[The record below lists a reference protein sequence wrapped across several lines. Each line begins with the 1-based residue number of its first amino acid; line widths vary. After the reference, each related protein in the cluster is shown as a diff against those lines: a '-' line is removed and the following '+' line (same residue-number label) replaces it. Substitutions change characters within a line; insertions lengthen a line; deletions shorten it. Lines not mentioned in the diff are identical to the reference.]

1 MPELLELLKLP
12 RQQLKESPPLL
23 RINWKLSKDGRP
35 SQGRKRQLLRM
46 ILIVLENSLLIWL
59 ARLPQLL
66 V

>member
-1 MPELLELLKLP
+1 MPKLLDLLKLL
-12 RQQLKESPPLL
+12 RQQLLVPPPLL
-23 RINWKLSKDGRP
+23 RTNWKLSKDGRP

-59 ARLPQLL
+59 RRLPQLL

>member
-23 RINWKLSKDGRP
+23 RSNWKLSKDGRP